1 MGLQIPFSTS
11 FNLPDGRV
19 VTLETGKLGTQADGS
34 AVVRC
39 GDTILFASVVS
50 AKEPRENQPFFPLSV
65 DY

>member
-39 GDTILFASVVS
+39 GVTILFASVKL
-50 AKEPRENQPFFPLSV
+50 ADCFMFV
-65 DY
+65 DEAPIRRL